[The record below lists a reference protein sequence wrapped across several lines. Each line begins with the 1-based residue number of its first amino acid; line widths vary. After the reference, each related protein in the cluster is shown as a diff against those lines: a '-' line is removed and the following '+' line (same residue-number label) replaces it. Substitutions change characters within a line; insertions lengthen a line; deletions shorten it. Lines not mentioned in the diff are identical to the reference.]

1 MGIVQFQLP
10 DDLRSIIDRQ
20 VADGLAASEADY
32 VTSALRLY
40 ADHLDAEA
48 EMDAL
53 VERADADIEAGRF
66 ATVITPE
73 DSDALHVAAMG
84 RLRVRLAANV
94 VVR

>member
-10 DDLRSIIDRQ
+10 DGLRSIIDRQ
-20 VADGLAASEADY
+20 VADGLAAS
-32 VTSALRLY
+32 
-40 ADHLDAEA
+40 EA

-66 ATVITPE
+66 VIVITPE

-84 RLRVRLAANV
+84 RLRVQLAASV